1 MKDLSFIKGRYFVYK
16 GIYDNKN
23 VYESTLEA
31 IKVAIRKNKAIYLTV
46 CETKDK
52 KLIVCEED
60 AITRILN
67 QKDEIK
73 DMTYEDLSY
82 LSFYHIPL
90 LEEVLELTIKTP
102 LILNLKIDKNEEL
115 FKLLDNYKGKVALLS
130 ANFRIINWINKER
143 KNYIIGEVV
152 SKRKVINFNFYFIKS
167 DFKSYNIEYFDKIKV
182 SAMRE
187 NSIVLGYL
195 INNRDNLKI
204 YNNMFDGL
212 IIDNY
217 LGITS
222 NVK

>member
-1 MKDLSFIKGRYFVYK
+1 
-16 GIYDNKN
+16 
-23 VYESTLEA
+23 
-31 IKVAIRKNKAIYLTV
+31 
-46 CETKDK
+46 
-52 KLIVCEED
+52 
-60 AITRILN
+60 
-67 QKDEIK
+67 
-73 DMTYEDLSY
+73 MTYEDLSY

-90 LEEVLELTIKTP
+90 LKEVLELTLKTP

-115 FKLLDNYKGKVALLS
+115 FKLLDNYKGNVALLS